1 MACHIQIFA
10 LSRWMSVNLPIEYYE
25 FAKGIEWSIP
35 YMRLP
40 WEGPGADPFLSYS
53 TMPAIA
59 FSELLDRS
67 AVGAANNISYPR
79 AQGLP
84 VMPMQIPSDPVLPTE
99 LPGDGRAANNISYP
113 RAQGQPVMPMQ
124 IPSDPVLPTEL
135 PGDGSPI
142 MPMQT
147 PGDALPVMPM
157 QTPGDAAPVMP
168 MQIPLDGT
176 PLTAMEYRSFFEVGW
191 LFRWFYHFDRL
202 Y

>member
-1 MACHIQIFA
+1 
-10 LSRWMSVNLPIEYYE
+10 
-25 FAKGIEWSIP
+25 
-35 YMRLP
+35 MRLP
-40 WEGPGADPFLSYS
+40 WEGPGADPFLGYS

-67 AVGAANNISYPR
+67 AVGAAN
-79 AQGLP
+79 
-84 VMPMQIPSDPVLPTE
+84 
-99 LPGDGRAANNISYP
+99 ISYP
-113 RAQGQPVMPMQ
+113 RAQGQPVMPTQ

-147 PGDALPVMPM
+147 PGDA
-157 QTPGDAAPVMP
+157 TPVMP

-191 LFRWFYHFDRL
+191 LFWWFYHFDHL
-202 Y
+202 